1 LTAPKRDLQHAIAQA
16 CTWEFGRTDGSAIAA
31 AIVLRYN
38 VLFMAT
44 LTQTKTRGESKMVIL
59 FSMMKVAASQ
69 LDSMIPT
76 SLEARWHYLETI
88 LEVAT
93 SDIPYLVPTTQVDR

>member
-1 LTAPKRDLQHAIAQA
+1 
-16 CTWEFGRTDGSAIAA
+16 
-31 AIVLRYN
+31 
-38 VLFMAT
+38 MAT